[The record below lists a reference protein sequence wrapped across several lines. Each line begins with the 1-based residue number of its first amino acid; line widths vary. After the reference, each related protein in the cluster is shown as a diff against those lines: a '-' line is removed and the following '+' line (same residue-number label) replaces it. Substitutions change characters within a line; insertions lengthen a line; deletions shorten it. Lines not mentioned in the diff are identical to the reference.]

1 MPDTKQIRES
11 LISMQDMPLALHEFD
26 LLMKQT
32 HVVICLSGM
41 SAHTNGSPIFGCKV
55 YGPFTEEEVE
65 VRSAEILRI
74 EGGAVLVRPMVDLE
88 DTYRR
93 LSGD

>member
-1 MPDTKQIRES
+1 MTTTEKDWNEQVAQEVAEIVKRVAG
-11 LISMQDMPLALHEFD
+11 LD
-26 LLMKQT
+26 
-32 HVVICLSGM
+32 HVVVCLSGL
-41 SAHTNGSPIFGCKV
+41 SVHTNGSPIFGCKV

-65 VRSAEILRI
+65 VRSAEIQRI
-74 EGGAVLVRPMVDLE
+74 EGGAVLVRPMVDLK